1 MNKIKTLINKKQI
14 KKRIKT
20 IAKEIDKDF
29 KDEQIIIICVLKGS
43 FYFVN
48 DIIRKL
54 KNKNIL
60 IDFVKIKSYN
70 NTSSTNNIDFQ
81 LDTSFN
87 LKNKNIIIIDDILDT
102 GNTLYFLTNH
112 IKKMGPKKIKTCVLL
127 NKQARRKKEINA
139 DYVGFE
145 IDNNFVVGYG
155 LDYEEKYRQ
164 LQYIAILKK

>member
-1 MNKIKTLINKKQI
+1 MNKIKILINKKQI

-60 IDFVKIKSYN
+60 IDFVKI
-70 NTSSTNNIDFQ
+70 
-81 LDTSFN
+81 
-87 LKNKNIIIIDDILDT
+87 
-102 GNTLYFLTNH
+102 
-112 IKKMGPKKIKTCVLL
+112 
-127 NKQARRKKEINA
+127 
-139 DYVGFE
+139 
-145 IDNNFVVGYG
+145 
-155 LDYEEKYRQ
+155 
-164 LQYIAILKK
+164 

>member
-87 LKNKNIIIIDDILDT
+87 LKNKNSIVHLVIEKE
-102 GNTLYFLTNH
+102 TN
-112 IKKMGPKKIKTCVLL
+112 
-127 NKQARRKKEINA
+127 
-139 DYVGFE
+139 
-145 IDNNFVVGYG
+145 
-155 LDYEEKYRQ
+155 
-164 LQYIAILKK
+164 